1 MSYAS
6 LISASSL
13 WSRAYLYGSTKD
25 HTKQKT
31 KLSSFLTDASPEDFL
46 LAQRFLRLESECP
59 LFFLNSFPHL
69 DLLHILLNLTY
80 FILGIVSVSITMFTI
95 SDSHLFIAGI

>member
-1 MSYAS
+1 MSSPVSEIISWSYAS

-31 KLSSFLTDASPEDFL
+31 KLSSFLTDASPEDSL
-46 LAQRFLRLESECP
+46 LALRFLRLKPEYT
-59 LFFLNSFPHL
+59 LFFEKKFFSQ
-69 DLLHILLNLTY
+69 DIDT
-80 FILGIVSVSITMFTI
+80 VE
-95 SDSHLFIAGI
+95 